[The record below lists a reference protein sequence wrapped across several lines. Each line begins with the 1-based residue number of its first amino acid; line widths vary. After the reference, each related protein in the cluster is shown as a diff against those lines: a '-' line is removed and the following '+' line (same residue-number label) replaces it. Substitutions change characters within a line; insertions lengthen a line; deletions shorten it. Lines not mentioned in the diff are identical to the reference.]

1 MSQISIRGPRVKS
14 HWVQFPL
21 FSHYFCFV
29 FFRKN
34 FIRGSA
40 ATNNTPNE
48 EKKII
53 EGKSRKS
60 RRYNTYTMANCI
72 KTLGAYYGRPT
83 WFEKVFPSSRP
94 GSVRTVAP
102 PKLTLGTDLKT
113 KFVTM
118 TVLTVAA
125 FVYIIFMLI
134 YVKIVRLL

>member
-1 MSQISIRGPRVKS
+1 VTLITAWHG
-14 HWVQFPL
+14 
-21 FSHYFCFV
+21 
-29 FFRKN
+29 
-34 FIRGSA
+34 
-40 ATNNTPNE
+40 
-48 EKKII
+48 
-53 EGKSRKS
+53 
-60 RRYNTYTMANCI
+60 I

-94 GSVRTVAP
+94 WSVGTVAP

-134 YVKIVRLL
+134 RQNRSVIVK

>member
-1 MSQISIRGPRVKS
+1 VYYVKNLYVC
-14 HWVQFPL
+14 HTADLMIDIF
-21 FSHYFCFV
+21 HYT
-29 FFRKN
+29 
-34 FIRGSA
+34 STWA
-40 ATNNTPNE
+40 
-48 EKKII
+48 
-53 EGKSRKS
+53 
-60 RRYNTYTMANCI
+60 MANCI

-94 GSVRTVAP
+94 WSVRTVAP

>member
-1 MSQISIRGPRVKS
+1 MGITNTAEVTTYYALYGKMRRQRQRSTSELM
-14 HWVQFPL
+14 F
-21 FSHYFCFV
+21 FFCELGRIFV
-29 FFRKN
+29 ASDETFVSGREM
-34 FIRGSA
+34 
-40 ATNNTPNE
+40 TP
-48 EKKII
+48 IVD
-53 EGKSRKS
+53 SS
-60 RRYNTYTMANCI
+60 MANCI

-94 GSVRTVAP
+94 WSVRTVAP
-102 PKLTLGTDLKT
+102 PKSTLGTDLKT

>member
-1 MSQISIRGPRVKS
+1 MLIIDKIKTNRMKRGLSILCNRIHG
-14 HWVQFPL
+14 
-21 FSHYFCFV
+21 
-29 FFRKN
+29 N
-34 FIRGSA
+34 G
-40 ATNNTPNE
+40 
-48 EKKII
+48 
-53 EGKSRKS
+53 
-60 RRYNTYTMANCI
+60 MANCI

-94 GSVRTVAP
+94 WSVRTVAP

>member
-1 MSQISIRGPRVKS
+1 MLLPIKKKKNKPDLRDPATMY
-14 HWVQFPL
+14 L
-21 FSHYFCFV
+21 F
-29 FFRKN
+29 
-34 FIRGSA
+34 
-40 ATNNTPNE
+40 
-48 EKKII
+48 
-53 EGKSRKS
+53 
-60 RRYNTYTMANCI
+60 RYNLNLKQRNLTQKVSISFTANKITRWQWRLVRAYLSQGMANCI

-94 GSVRTVAP
+94 WSVRTMAP